1 MGIFVAVVQH
11 GFSLGLWGCGFSFG
25 WWRGFRGTGLWV
37 GSILLYY
44 CSYLEYCDCGPQN
57 VVEVFAIALALRMP
71 ADYFGTRALAFE
83 SGFVQ
88 KFTKLT
94 AKQIHAE
101 YAAGLYICFIYTVYI
116 CIIYRV
122 IDVCLLL

>member
-1 MGIFVAVVQH
+1 MDWKGVRQV
-11 GFSLGLWGCGFSFG
+11 
-25 WWRGFRGTGLWV
+25 V
-37 GSILLYY
+37 GSLLLYN

-57 VVEVFAIALALRMP
+57 VVEVFAIALTLRMP

-116 CIIYRV
+116 CIY
-122 IDVCLLL
+122 L